1 MAKVSA
7 LTPGANWGEIALILT
22 DHAGMEEINEAC
34 TGKQQSTDVLS
45 LSYDSVPGESTCVN
59 VELVI
64 NIQRA
69 IEMGRQTPPRRRTR
83 VPWGEC
89 REFALYVAHGCD
101 HLTGASD
108 NDRQGREHMRRRE
121 LGWLS
126 EAHAQG
132 LVEGLLRPS
141 KAGPSIDD

>member
-22 DHAGMEEINEAC
+22 DHAGMVEINEAC

-64 NIQRA
+64 NIQRYRD
-69 IEMGRQTPPRRRTR
+69 GTTDTPSPQDTRSLGR
-83 VPWGEC
+83 VPRVRLVC
-89 REFALYVAHGCD
+89 RAW
-101 HLTGASD
+101 
-108 NDRQGREHMRRRE
+108 M
-121 LGWLS
+121 
-126 EAHAQG
+126 
-132 LVEGLLRPS
+132 
-141 KAGPSIDD
+141 